1 MPNWCEN
8 KISIDRLTPA
18 LETFLKEDG
27 GFSFERMSKPNRPES
42 DESGWETVSAQ
53 NEAWGT
59 KWDLD
64 ENNAKEV
71 ADSLIENNAASFDT
85 AWSPPIEAIT
95 ALSNMFPDVNFSLTY
110 HEPGV
115 GFYGVADFIDGGCFD
130 EYSDVESREE
140 YVKFLMDELG
150 YDENDAKEYIGFDEE
165 E

>member
-1 MPNWCEN
+1 MPNWCDN
-8 KISIDRLTPA
+8 KITISNSTPA
-18 LETFLKEDG
+18 FEDFLKDEG
-27 GFSFERMSKPNRPES
+27 GFSFERMVKPNRPES
-42 DESGWETVSAQ
+42 DENGWGTVSAQ

-64 ENNAKEV
+64 ENDAKEV

-130 EYSDVESREE
+130 EYSDIDDRQE
-140 YVKFLMDELG
+140 YVSFLVNELG